1 MTILITGG
9 AGFIGSH
16 FARLKVKQQEKV
28 VVLDKLTYAGNLENL
43 DEITKDSNKLPYFK
57 FHKGDICNKHL
68 VEKIVKEEDV
78 SVIVN
83 FAADSHVDRSIMNAD
98 SFIDTDVKGTY
109 TLLETAKENN
119 VKRFIQIST
128 DEVYGSIASGSF
140 KESDVLYPRNPYSAS
155 KAGAE
160 MLANAYWV
168 THKVPVIIAR
178 SCNNYGPN
186 QYPEKLLPL
195 FITNAMEDKELPV
208 YGDGKQI
215 RDWLHVEDN
224 CSAIDFLLENGKPGE
239 TYNISAGN
247 ECTNIEITNLIL
259 NELKKPS
266 SLIKHVK
273 DRVGHDRRYSI
284 DCSKIRSLGWEPNI
298 TFEDGIKSTIKW
310 YITNKD
316 WWNKIKTG
324 EFLKYYGKQ
333 YEERETKLS
342 SYCLGS

>member
-16 FARLKVKQQEKV
+16 FTRLKVRQQKKV

-43 DEITKDSNKLPYFK
+43 DEIMNDSNKLPYFR
-57 FHKGDICNKHL
+57 FHKGDICDKRL
-68 VEKIVKEEDV
+68 VEKIVKEEGV
-78 SVIVN
+78 SIIIN

-98 SFIDTDVKGTY
+98 SFIDTDIKGTY
-109 TLLETAKENN
+109 TLLEVAKENDI
-119 VKRFIQIST
+119 KKFIQIST
-128 DEVYGSIASGSF
+128 DEVYGSITSGSF
-140 KESDVLYPRNPYSAS
+140 KEDDALHPRNPYSAS

-168 THKVPVIIAR
+168 THKVPVIITR

-195 FITNAMEDKELPV
+195 FVTNAMEDKELPV

-224 CSAIDFLLENGKPGE
+224 CAAIDFLLENGGPGE

-247 ECTNIEITNLIL
+247 ECTNIEITNLVL
-259 NELKKPS
+259 NELKKPE

-273 DRVGHDRRYSI
+273 DRVGHDKRYSI
-284 DCSKIRSLGWEPNI
+284 DCSKIRSLGWAPKI
-298 TFEDGIKSTIKW
+298 KFEDGIKSTIKW

-316 WWNKIKTG
+316 WWSKIKTG
-324 EFLKYYGKQ
+324 EFSKYYGKQ
-333 YEERETKLS
+333 YEERERKLS
-342 SYCLGS
+342 S